1 MQAEAQEK
9 EIEEVTS
16 VEIEDDSEVIEDVSV
31 EDSESVF

>member
-16 VEIEDDSEVIEDVSV
+16 VEIEDDSEGCRRC
-31 EDSESVF
+31 F